1 MKNKNINIH
10 RLYWKATNWKL
21 PSTSTCLPLKPEK
34 IAFNEYNGLST
45 WLWLLNNVLYE
56 ACLCFKTKPTYML
69 VYVERVWRIWG
80 MYDEMRLLSFSL
92 HFSKY
97 FFLLLW
103 FWDKASY
110 TEAGLNSLLSHRW
123 WLEDP
128 PASASIYFI
137 TLANNTCPH
146 PYCQIH
152 EWKVISLLSPPGP
165 FANPLVGQG
174 QPALFHCD
182 HLCTGVLFLL
192 LPHIQF
198 ILYMEA
204 GTIFDTHKRDCPS
217 SFFYDPD
224 QSTNFSP
231 LLHSAEYC
239 LFNCCR
245 CCTRLSQDFTGILHG
260 VLVTF
265 LLPG

>member
-97 FFLLLW
+97 FFFCCGFETKPLTPRLGWTL
-103 FWDKASY
+103 Y
-110 TEAGLNSLLSHRW
+110 
-123 WLEDP
+123 
-128 PASASIYFI
+128 SAIDDDLKI
-137 TLANNTCPH
+137 L
-146 PYCQIH
+146 
-152 EWKVISLLSPPGP
+152 
-165 FANPLVGQG
+165 
-174 QPALFHCD
+174 
-182 HLCTGVLFLL
+182 LL
-192 LPHIQF
+192 LPPYTSSLWQITPVHTHTVK
-198 ILYMEA
+198 YMN
-204 GTIFDTHKRDCPS
+204 GK
-217 SFFYDPD
+217 
-224 QSTNFSP
+224 
-231 LLHSAEYC
+231 
-239 LFNCCR
+239 
-245 CCTRLSQDFTGILHG
+245 
-260 VLVTF
+260 
-265 LLPG
+265 